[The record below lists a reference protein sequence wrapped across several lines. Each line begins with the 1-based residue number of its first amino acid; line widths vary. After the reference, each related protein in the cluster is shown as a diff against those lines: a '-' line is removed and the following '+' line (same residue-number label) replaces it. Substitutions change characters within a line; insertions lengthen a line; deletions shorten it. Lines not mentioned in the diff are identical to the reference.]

1 MITFNFNVMN
11 KIVNL
16 FVLSMVL
23 LCAGCT
29 KEHPVSTGDIQGIV
43 TESGNGTAP
52 LSGVRVN
59 ILSNGTSTTTGSD
72 GQFSFRDLEAG
83 SYKLQFMKEGFEA
96 NMKTVSVIAGQ
107 KANCDMQLVAIG
119 AKMELGATS
128 LNFGKTNTSLSFD
141 IINKGASKFNWNI
154 SGTDKADWL
163 EVSPASG
170 ALEGGKSCVVQV
182 SLLRDKMKENKELT
196 LIVNADK
203 QSVSLK
209 ITAEVEKKTSK
220 IELEPSV
227 LDFGTDES
235 TLVFNVKNIGNI
247 GKIDWNVTG
256 LDVDWVKIDPIKGT
270 VEQGKSQAVKVT
282 LARAMIKDHVKTTI
296 LVNADGESLPLEIQ
310 ADEKKGRRIE
320 ADPEKVV
327 MGEDEKATLTLFSY
341 NGSTSYKLQK
351 KENDAAWLTVS
362 KTSGTIPQ
370 YDIANPA
377 MKETV
382 GLSVSREGLQAGD
395 YQCTLIVSSDLGDME
410 IPVSMKVKES
420 DKKLEVSPTRIAF
433 GQDKNMETFI
443 VKNTGNAGALE
454 WKITDERAEW
464 LTFSPAGGNLAMGK
478 EVTVTVS
485 LDRTK
490 LTGTQHTNLTV
501 AIPGE
506 SVQIAISAEEKVNRE
521 FKVQPS
527 SLSIAAAES
536 ASFTL
541 SSFHGA
547 TSYQLLTKENAAW
560 LSFSKTAGTVN
571 DGAAETINVAINRE
585 GLTAGSYTCTIIV
598 RTDLGDTEIPVSMT
612 VLPSTDIVI
621 PQGLYTYYKFDGSF
635 DDATENQINGFGA
648 NSPAFTEGVGAGDS
662 KAVKFNRSNNSSFVV
677 PKPIVDSRKM
687 TVCFWGKD
695 FSDGNIFYVPSSQ
708 QNQPMF
714 SLSMNNGSLKF
725 LVTRYN
731 VGYQYNKSTA
741 FVHPALTDGKWH
753 HIALVSDFNSTS
765 YAKITTT
772 LYVDGQAVDVI
783 TEDANPFSE
792 AESGQASYGTGL
804 KFIMGGSVKIS
815 NSITLNGTN
824 MAVDN
829 FRVYDT
835 RMLSASEIKSIYDA
849 KQ

>member
-16 FVLSMVL
+16 FVLLIVL
-23 LCAGCT
+23 SCVGCT
-29 KEHPVSTGDIQGIV
+29 KEHPVTTGDIQGIV
-43 TESGNGTAP
+43 TESGNGTTP
-52 LSGVRVN
+52 LSGVSVD
-59 ILSNGTSTTTGSD
+59 ILPKVARETTGSN
-72 GQFSFRDLEAG
+72 GHFSFHDLEAG
-83 SYKLQFMKEGFEA
+83 SYKLQFTKQGFETDIR
-96 NMKTVSVIAGQ
+96 TVSVIAGQ
-107 KANCDMQLVAIG
+107 TANCDMQLVPEGTKI
-119 AKMELGATS
+119 ELGATS

-141 IINKGASKFNWNI
+141 IINKGTSKFNWNI
-154 SGTDKADWL
+154 SGLDKADWL

-170 ALEGGKSCVVQV
+170 ALEGGEKCVVQV

-209 ITAEVEKKTSK
+209 INAEVEKKTSK

-247 GKIDWNVTG
+247 GKIDWNITG
-256 LDVDWVKIDPIKGT
+256 LDVDWIKIDPIKGT
-270 VEQGKSQAVKVT
+270 VEQGKTQAVKVT

-320 ADPEKVV
+320 ADPEKIV

-351 KENDAAWLTVS
+351 KESGAAWLTVS

-377 MKETV
+377 MKETI
-382 GLSVSREGLQAGD
+382 GLSVAREGLQAGD
-395 YQCTLIVSSDLGDME
+395 YQCTLIVSSDLGDLE

-420 DKKLEVSPTRIAF
+420 DMKLEVSPTRIAF
-433 GQDKNMETFI
+433 GQEKNIETFT
-443 VKNTGNAGALE
+443 VKNVGNAGALE

-501 AIPGE
+501 ATTAE
-506 SVQIAISAEEKVNRE
+506 SVQVAVSAEEKLNRE

-527 SLSIAAAES
+527 SLAIATAES
-536 ASFTL
+536 ASFTM

-547 TSYQLLTKENAAW
+547 TSYQLLIKENAAW

-571 DGAAETINVAINRE
+571 DGTVETIDVTVNRE
-585 GLTAGSYTCTIIV
+585 GLAAGSYTCTIIV

-612 VLPSTDIVI
+612 VVPSADIVV
-621 PQGLYTYYKFDGSF
+621 PQGLYTYYKFDGNF
-635 DDATENQINGFGA
+635 EDASENQINGFGT
-648 NSPAFTEGVGAGDS
+648 NSPTFMEGVAGGDS
-662 KAVKFNRSNNSSFVV
+662 KAVKFNRGNNSSFIVAN
-677 PKPIVDSRKM
+677 PIVDSRKM

-695 FSDGNIFYVPSSQ
+695 FSDGNIFYVPSSNK
-708 QNQPMF
+708 NQPMF
-714 SLSMNNGSLKF
+714 SLSMSNGSLKF
-725 LVTRYN
+725 VVTRYN
-731 VGYQYNKSTA
+731 VGYQYNNSTA
-741 FVHPALTDGKWH
+741 FTHPALTDGQWH
-753 HIALVSDFNSTS
+753 HIALTSDFNSTT

-792 AESGQASYGTGL
+792 AESGNASYGTGL

-829 FRVYDT
+829 LRVYDA
-835 RMLSASEIKSIYDA
+835 RMLSASEIKSIYNA
-849 KQ
+849 RQ